1 MKKIFILSSCLFS
14 AYLSA
19 QTFSDNFDSYTA
31 GQKLAQQS
39 GGAWTTWSNQ
49 PGGAEDGVVSNANSA
64 SAPNSMYFSSTV
76 QTGGPVDQVRNFGVL
91 NTGSFSMS
99 MNLFVQSGK
108 AAYFNLQRNA
118 VIGQI
123 WAADFNFNDD
133 MSLAITNLTGLDE
146 TTTYPQNVWFNFRL
160 DINFN
165 TNTWEVFIDNNLAA
179 SFSNSENQIASIDI
193 FPVDQ
198 VAPYS
203 SGFYLDDFEYT
214 VTPYVLP
221 ALNLSAN
228 LVSITGAY
236 LAGSNVTRKLKVRNL
251 GTTTINSFDITYNY
265 NGADETQNVTGLN
278 LASLAETEIS
288 FSTPL
293 ALIAGSNVL
302 TATISNVNG
311 NMTDGDTND
320 DDASL
325 TIDPIV
331 PAAGKV
337 VVAEEGTGTW
347 CGWCP
352 RGAVYM
358 DKMAETYGDNWIGIA
373 VHNGDPM
380 TITEY
385 DAGVGTMIGGYPSA
399 LVDRGP
405 DVDPSAMEPDFLQRI
420 TQAPKAFINNTATF
434 LPISRTL
441 TVTVSAEFQA
451 AANSS
456 YKLACVLVEDSVRGT
471 GSGYNQTN
479 YYAGGGN
486 GVMGGYE
493 TLPSS
498 VPAAQMVYNHVARAI
513 EPDFNGMENSFPA
526 TVNMG
531 ETHSQTFTFEI
542 PATWDTEQMHIIGLL
557 FDPAGKIDNAGQIHF
572 DAVQV
577 LDEFVFE
584 CPQPATLYYTD
595 NGNTLPDFSA
605 AVVMGTTCTPDD
617 VIYTQS
623 PPAGTVMTAGV
634 NTVTYT
640 ASDDC
645 GNTTQC
651 TFDVTYIADQFT
663 LQCPGDVTLFYT
675 SDGDLMPDFI
685 TETTP
690 ATHCTPANVTYLQSP
705 AAGTTLNSGVNA
717 VTVSATDGCGNTTQC
732 TFDVT
737 FMNNVSIHENTGS
750 EISFF
755 PNPTSGNVHFS
766 AGKKICSVNIVTVDG
781 KIIATQAVQDLSGEI
796 SLEGFNNGL
805 YILEFTLENG
815 EKCAQQ
821 LIKN

>member
-49 PGGAEDGVVSNANSA
+49 PGGAEDGVVSNANALSM
-64 SAPNSMYFSSTV
+64 PNSMYFSSAV

-91 NTGSFSMS
+91 NTGNFSMS
-99 MNLFVQSGK
+99 MNLFVETGK
-108 AAYFNLQRNA
+108 SAYFNLQRNA
-118 VIGQI
+118 TIGQI

-133 MSLAITNLTGLDE
+133 ESLSIVNLTGLNE
-146 TTTYPQNVWFNFRL
+146 TAAYPQNTWFNFRL

-165 TNTWEVFIDNNLAA
+165 SNTWEVFIDNNLVAT
-179 SFSNSENQIASIDI
+179 FSNSENQIASIDI

-203 SGFYLDDFEYT
+203 SGFFLDDFEYT

-221 ALNLSAN
+221 AVNLAAN
-228 LVSITGAY
+228 LVSIEGPY
-236 LAGSNVTRKLKVRNL
+236 LAGSSVSRKLKVRNL
-251 GTTTINSFDITYNY
+251 GTTAINSFDITYNY
-265 NGADETQNVTGLN
+265 NGVDETQNVTGLN

-288 FSTPL
+288 FSTPMT
-293 ALIAGSNVL
+293 LIAGSNVL
-302 TATISNVNG
+302 TATVSNVNG
-311 NMTDGDTND
+311 NLADGDAND
-320 DDASL
+320 DVATL

-337 VVAEEGTGTW
+337 VVGEEGTGTW

-358 DKMAETYGDNWIGIA
+358 DKMADTYGDNWIGIA

-380 TITEY
+380 TVAEY

-399 LVDRGP
+399 LVDRGA
-405 DVDPSAMEPDFLQRI
+405 DTDPSAMEADFLQRI
-420 TQAPKAFINNTATF
+420 TQAPKAFINNTATYM
-434 LPISRTL
+434 PISRTL

-451 AANSS
+451 AANSN

-479 YYAGGGN
+479 YYAGGAN
-486 GVMGGYE
+486 GEMGGYE

-513 EPDFNGMENSFPA
+513 APDFNGMENSFPA

-531 ETHSQTFTFEI
+531 ETHSQEFSFVL
-542 PATWDTEQMHIIGLL
+542 PVGWDIDQMHIVGLM
-557 FDPAGKIDNAGQIHF
+557 FDPTGQVDNAGKIDF
-572 DAVQV
+572 SAVQV

-584 CPQPATLYYTD
+584 CPEPVTVYNTA
-595 NGNTLPDFSA
+595 NGNLMPDFSA
-605 AVVMGTTCTPDD
+605 DVVSGTTCSTGD
-617 VIYTQS
+617 VTYTQS
-623 PPAGTVMTAGV
+623 PAAGTVMTEGV
-634 NTVTYT
+634 NQVTFM
-640 ASDDC
+640 ANDNC

-651 TFDVTYIADQFT
+651 SFNVTYVNDDFT
-663 LQCPGDVTLFYT
+663 LQCPGPVTLTYT
-675 SDGDLMPDFI
+675 ADGDQMPSF
-685 TETTP
+685 T
-690 ATHCTPANVTYLQSP
+690 ANVVPSTQCTTGSVTYTQNP
-705 AAGTTLNSGVNA
+705 AAGTTMVSGTNT
-717 VTVSATDGCGNTTQC
+717 VTVSATDGCGNTTDC
-732 TFDVT
+732 TFNVT
-737 FMNNVSIHENTGS
+737 FLNNVSVAENAGH

-755 PNPTSGNVHFS
+755 PNPTSGNVQFS
-766 AGKKICSVNIVTVDG
+766 AGKKICSVNVVTIEG
-781 KIIATQAVQDLSGEI
+781 KVIATQSIQGLNGEI
-796 SLEGFNNGL
+796 SLESFNNGL

-815 EKCAQQ
+815 SKSAQQ
-821 LIKN
+821 VVKN